1 MLPSCLHGPCTQWY
15 MYTHPG
21 KTYIH
26 INQNKEVYKKEREEG
41 KRKGERMRGKKGGR
55 WRKDGRKDG
64 RESCIDG
71 RTHRYIMN
79 EDSVIESRDSLP
91 VFIFSEN

>member
-1 MLPSCLHGPCTQWY
+1 
-15 MYTHPG
+15 
-21 KTYIH
+21 
-26 INQNKEVYKKEREEG
+26 
-41 KRKGERMRGKKGGR
+41 MRGKKGGR
-55 WRKDGRKDG
+55 GRKDGRKDG